1 MNTDNADNLLERL
14 RNGDATAAEQ
24 LIRQYE
30 PYLRM
35 VVRRQLSPSLRRK
48 FDSIDVVQSMW
59 ADVLDRFRDSD
70 WSFSNPEQLRAFLA
84 KAARNRFIDRSRQQ
98 RRSLELE
105 LTLGDASDQVAGPTS
120 AKPSQQVQAGD
131 TWQQILDLCPPD
143 HHELL
148 EMKRQGFSLEEI
160 AERTGLHKSSVRRI
174 LYDLAGRL
182 AQKRKS
188 EVVASEGIGDRG

>member
-1 MNTDNADNLLERL
+1 MNADGLETLLERL
-14 RNGDATAAEQ
+14 RNGDPDAAEQ
-24 LIRQYE
+24 LIRAYE

-59 ADVLDRFRDSD
+59 ADVLDGFRGGD
-70 WSFSNPEQLRAFLA
+70 WNFSNPEQLRGFLA

-105 LTLGDASDQVAGPTS
+105 FPLGESGDEVAAPT
-120 AKPSQQVQAGD
+120 AIKPSQEVQASD
-131 TWQQILDLCPPD
+131 LWQQMLALCPPD

-148 EMKRQGFSLEEI
+148 ELKRQGFSLDEI

-174 LYDLAGRL
+174 LYDLARRL

-188 EVVASEGIGDRG
+188 AVGAADGER